1 MVRSPPFQGGS
12 TGSNPVGITSR
23 HRFTMPFF
31 CSLHSLAL
39 LLLGKLVL
47 KIFME
52 QHLKQGRERFGLIIS
67 INTFVLMI
75 LIISLFGCRS
85 SEPMSE
91 PGEIS
96 PAGQKLAE
104 RSAFL
109 REHSFLLTSP
119 FAPLIDPL
127 LDAGMDTLS
136 LLTFLKDPKLK
147 FEENLVKI
155 NVTGYRKKV
164 DYSHNYSPKAIAS
177 SIAFH
182 KEHVAILKDAE
193 KKYGVPSEVITS
205 ILWVETKFGSYT
217 GKYYVPSVFFTI
229 ALAAEPENIEKN
241 KQALRAE
248 NPPPDASELDSLDKR
263 IIARAQKK
271 AKWAFGEILALDTI
285 RKLYHK
291 DYTSLYG
298 STAGAFGWSQ
308 FLPSSYV
315 RWSVDGDSDGD
326 RDLFSSHDAIH
337 SIANYLKINGWGP
350 EVKDHEKA
358 VYHYNNSNDYVN
370 AVLTLARK
378 IKEGL

>member
-1 MVRSPPFQGGS
+1 
-12 TGSNPVGITSR
+12 
-23 HRFTMPFF
+23 
-31 CSLHSLAL
+31 
-39 LLLGKLVL
+39 
-47 KIFME
+47 
-52 QHLKQGRERFGLIIS
+52 
-67 INTFVLMI
+67 
-75 LIISLFGCRS
+75 
-85 SEPMSE
+85 
-91 PGEIS
+91 
-96 PAGQKLAE
+96 
-104 RSAFL
+104 
-109 REHSFLLTSP
+109 
-119 FAPLIDPL
+119 
-127 LDAGMDTLS
+127 
-136 LLTFLKDPKLK
+136 
-147 FEENLVKI
+147 
-155 NVTGYRKKV
+155 
-164 DYSHNYSPKAIAS
+164 
-177 SIAFH
+177 
-182 KEHVAILKDAE
+182 LKDAE